1 MSAQSLTLLV
11 LLVSGCSAWFGE
23 QRPNA
28 PPAFGNSF
36 DGRPQAP
43 VPPQQPGQGGQRSLL
58 AFIPQHI
65 QAFLPFHVRQELS
78 TLTLQDAIVARN
90 LLWRLPQFTSI
101 QEVRDTL
108 HERSPRLEALA
119 HQKAAHVRAFV
130 AARHAALKPD
140 TQEFFNQAGE
150 LGKQYGH
157 SFVQLVDQQTPE
169 TKHDL
174 DFNFPIVSHILNSPA
189 GLALSNHLRGLN

>member
-1 MSAQSLTLLV
+1 MSAHSFALLV

-23 QRPNA
+23 QRPAA
-28 PPAFGNSF
+28 P
-36 DGRPQAP
+36 RPSATP
-43 VPPQQPGQGGQRSLL
+43 STAVRKRPSRPQQPGQGGQRSLL

-78 TLTLQDAIVARN
+78 GLTLQDAIVARN
-90 LLWRLPQFTSI
+90 LLWRLPEFTSI

-157 SFVQLVDQQTPE
+157 SRRRKP
-169 TKHDL
+169 KHDL